1 MNLIQPIRLSKMT
14 PYLKYPDVRRSQPYV
29 DYPGSGKKWGEYK
42 MMLALLDPDTPAIM
56 RELDGAELNFGQAIV
71 AEAVER
77 HDDYCCWFY
86 ELTAGVLDNNCV
98 SPGKDNFVCERA
110 FFESMLLED
119 AEDLIDLVLEVKIKI
134 KNHSARK
141 IVCRRE

>member
-1 MNLIQPIRLSKMT
+1 
-14 PYLKYPDVRRSQPYV
+14 
-29 DYPGSGKKWGEYK
+29 

-110 FFESMLLED
+110 FFELMLLED
-119 AEDLIDLVLEVKIKI
+119 AEVLIDLVLEVKIKI